1 MLSQR
6 EVRKDRLTVLHLA
19 QPVDGGVARV
29 VSDLA
34 GAQVRNGVRVVVG
47 CPAGGRLAGHAFAAG
62 ADVEHWA
69 AVRELGPQVAAET
82 VRAHRLIRRVR
93 PHIVHAHSAKA
104 GLAARLALRGR
115 VPTVY
120 QPHAWSFEAVHGATA
135 LLARAWERSAARWT
149 DRLLCVSE
157 AERRT
162 GERAGVDGRWA
173 VVPNGVDLGRF
184 TTFPGD
190 EGDGT
195 SPGDGGDDET
205 ARAACRAA
213 LPLLRALPEDAP
225 LVVCVGRLC
234 PQKGQK
240 SLLKAWADVT
250 AQVPGAWLVLV
261 GDGPD
266 RAALEARAP
275 RQVLFAGASDA
286 VGRWYAA
293 ADVTVL
299 PSRWEGMALTPLE
312 AMACGRPVVVTDVG
326 GARECLPPGQE
337 DLCLVPPDDPEALAA
352 SVTRILRDDALR
364 AHLGE
369 AARKHVTAEFDVRR
383 TASSVLDLYR
393 EVLGAREVL
402 GPHAPADTRRPTR

>member
-29 VSDLA
+29 VSDLV

-47 CPAGGRLAGHAFAAG
+47 CPAGGSLGGHAFAAG

-104 GLAARLALRGR
+104 GLAARLALRGH

-184 TTFPGD
+184 TVSSGGG
-190 EGDGT
+190 GDGV
-195 SPGDGGDDET
+195 SPGDDEA

-213 LPLLRALPEDAP
+213 LPQLRALPEDAP

-240 SLLKAWADVT
+240 SLLKAWVDVT
-250 AQVPGAWLVLV
+250 EQVPGAWLVLV

-275 RQVLFAGASDA
+275 RQVLFAGASKA
-286 VGRWYAA
+286 VDRWYAA

-337 DLCLVPPDDPEALAA
+337 DPCLVPPDDPEALAA

-393 EVLGAREVL
+393 EVLGS
-402 GPHAPADTRRPTR
+402 HAPADGRRQTR